1 MAPKNLPSFVGQ
13 VECLIRVLRSPI
25 STKKPSTPHQVYML
39 TSYGDSKSL
48 KTSKKLGPSKKRE
61 PWMTNFCFPKTW
73 SHCHQKLWMKIE
85 NFKIHHK
92 GNTHPVGFF
101 IKIWV
106 IFLKFIPPM
115 WCFFI
120 WVFPKTGVPQNGWF
134 IRENLIRNDDL
145 RVPLFLE
152 TPIFCKNPTDP
163 RRKKFVPPLCT
174 AAAAKRLGPSWSD
187 WWLISTSGVKSDLF
201 FSL

>member
-1 MAPKNLPSFVGQ
+1 MLDSCSEVSNINKETINTTSSLYAHKLWRLKIIKNLQ
-13 VECLIRVLRSPI
+13 
-25 STKKPSTPHQVYML
+25 
-39 TSYGDSKSL
+39 
-48 KTSKKLGPSKKRE
+48 KTGTLQEARTLNVQIAQ
-61 PWMTNFCFPKTW
+61 MTNFCFPKTW

-134 IRENLIRNDDL
+134 IIRENLIRNDDL

-163 RRKKFVPPLCT
+163 RRKNFVPPLCT
-174 AAAAKRLGPSWSD
+174 AAAAKRLGPS
-187 WWLISTSGVKSDLF
+187 
-201 FSL
+201 